1 MFQNQ
6 RDLFITVLRKI
17 ISEMEVIPESSIPK
31 SRAFRTGIKKVYIHT
46 CTFTTPRIT
55 SVEENN
61 GEIPDGHKC
70 QRNQYQGS

>member
-1 MFQNQ
+1 M
-6 RDLFITVLRKI
+6 LRKI
-17 ISEMEVIPESSIPK
+17 NSKMEVIPESSIPK
-31 SRAFRTGIKKVYIHT
+31 LRFFRTGIKKSVH
-46 CTFTTPRIT
+46 TFTTPRIT